1 MDRKSAIEKIKKC
14 LALAKSANEHEAA
27 AALRQAQALMEK
39 FGVEDDDILM
49 SEVCKDHVQAGA
61 KAKPVQWESW
71 LAVTVA
77 EAFGCE
83 MIFSR
88 SLAAGYWTFIGCGP
102 APEIAT
108 DAYRVL
114 LRQLKKA
121 RAEYQ
126 QRECKRL
133 IPASRIR
140 RADLFCEGWVNAV
153 ASKIA
158 KFAGSQRNT
167 DALKAYMAK
176 EYADL
181 GSLATRDRQ
190 AGKSLRGGD
199 DGAHY
204 AGWKSGKEAQ
214 LNHGIGGAADT
225 PLALGHTPQ
234 LS

>member
-1 MDRKSAIEKIKKC
+1 M
-14 LALAKSANEHEAA
+14 
-27 AALRQAQALMEK
+27 
-39 FGVEDDDILM
+39 G
-49 SEVCKDHVQAGA
+49 
-61 KAKPVQWESW
+61 ES
-71 LAVTVA
+71 
-77 EAFGCE
+77 FGCE
-83 MIFSR
+83 IVFNR
-88 SLAAGYWTFIGCGP
+88 SLSAGYWTFIGYGP

-108 DAYRVL
+108 YAYKVL

-126 QRECKRL
+126 KRECKRL

-181 GSLATRDRQ
+181 ESLATRDRQ
-190 AGKSLRGGD
+190 AGKSLRSGD
-199 DGAHY
+199 DNAHY
-204 AGWKSGKEAQ
+204 AGYQSGKDAQ
-214 LNHGIGGAADT
+214 LNHGVGGAADT
-225 PLALGHTPQ
+225 PLSLGHTPQ